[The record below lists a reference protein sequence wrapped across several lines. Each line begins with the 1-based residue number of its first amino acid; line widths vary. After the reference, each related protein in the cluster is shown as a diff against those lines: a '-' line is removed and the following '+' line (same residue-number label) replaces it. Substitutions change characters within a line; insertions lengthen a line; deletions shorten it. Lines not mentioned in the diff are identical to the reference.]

1 MVFARTSQ
9 ALLGFFDALQTSHLG
24 ASALVAA
31 STGAANTACL
41 VMLPLGAASITSS
54 MVAQL
59 HGRSDHDA
67 KASYAWYGLIIALLA
82 GLLGVGVGPLVAYI
96 IGWFPFAAD
105 VQQQMSTY
113 MAIRLCAVAAMVG
126 SEVLGGYFSAQG
138 KPWIQMA
145 SGIVVL
151 AINAPL
157 NYWLING
164 GWGVPALGV
173 AGSALASAIASTL
186 AFLFVL
192 VMFLRSRLGHP
203 RAVLRLGEFRR
214 VVRIGTPVGLHWFS
228 EFAAWQLFAN
238 IVLGDL
244 GTVPLAAFNTVMT
257 ISTLACMPSFAF
269 ASAGSVLAGQW
280 IGKGRRDLV
289 WPQLRQTL
297 TVSLGWM
304 TAVGLLYLAIPGEL
318 LSIFAQNADATAL
331 LSVGGAMLLLTAGW
345 QIVDAAGMCIGE
357 TLRSAGDTRWCAI
370 AHGFLSWGVFLPIAF
385 GVVHYGGGVPGA
397 LWCLAGYFAAL
408 AALFAYRFASG
419 RWRTIELLPT
429 ES

>member
-9 ALLGFFDALQTSHLG
+9 AMLGFFDALQTSHLG

-59 HGRSDHDA
+59 HGRGAHDA

-82 GLLGVGVGPLVAYI
+82 GVLGVIAGPLVTHV
-96 IGWFPFAAD
+96 IGLFPFAPD
-105 VQQQMSTY
+105 VQQQMATY
-113 MAIRLCAVAAMVG
+113 MAIRLCSVAAMVG

-145 SGIVVL
+145 SGILVL

-186 AFLFVL
+186 AFLFVF
-192 VMFLRSRLGHP
+192 VMFLRTRQRQP
-203 RAVLRLGEFRR
+203 RALLQMTEFVR
-214 VVRIGTPVGLHWFS
+214 VVRVGIPVGLHWFS
-228 EFAAWQLFAN
+228 EFASWQLFAN
-238 IVLGDL
+238 VVLGDL
-244 GTVPLAAFNTVMT
+244 GTVPLAAFNAVMT
-257 ISTLACMPSFAF
+257 ISTVACMPTFAI
-269 ASAGSVLAGQW
+269 AAAGSVLAGQW

-297 TVSLGWM
+297 LVSLVWM
-304 TAVGLLYLAIPGEL
+304 AAVGLLYLLIPALLLGIFAHNSDAAAM
-318 LSIFAQNADATAL
+318 LSI
-331 LSVGGAMLLLTAGW
+331 GGAMLMLTAGW
-345 QIVDAAGMCIGE
+345 QIVDAAGACIGE
-357 TLRSAGDTRWCAI
+357 TLRSAGDTRWCAV
-370 AHGFLSWGVFLPIAF
+370 AHGVLSWGVFLPVAF
-385 GVVHYGGGVPGA
+385 LVVRQGGGVAGA

-408 AALFAYRFASG
+408 AALFAYRFATG
-419 RWRTIELLPT
+419 AWRSIELLPT
-429 ES
+429 SG